1 VSERSERTQTA
12 QRQPPVVCVGAVVVE
27 DRCLLLVRRA
37 RAPAAGRWSI
47 PGGRVERGESLAG
60 AVVRELAEETG
71 LHGRCEGFVGW
82 SELITDEHHAVIL
95 DFRVRVG
102 ERGTPVAGDDA
113 AEARW
118 VPLGEVERLDLAEG
132 LAPFL
137 RRHQLLEAG

>member
-1 VSERSERTQTA
+1 MT
-12 QRQPPVVCVGAVVVE
+12 RQPEVCVGAVVIE
-27 DRCLLLVRRA
+27 EGRLLLVRRA

-60 AVVRELAEETG
+60 AVVRELTEETG

-102 ERGTPVAGDDA
+102 EGSTPMAGDDA
-113 AEARW
+113 ADVRW
-118 VPLGEVERLDLAEG
+118 VPLGEVEGLDLAEG

-137 RRHQLLEAG
+137 RLHQLLEAG

>member
-1 VSERSERTQTA
+1 MTG
-12 QRQPPVVCVGAVVVE
+12 PPEVCVGAVVIE
-27 DRCLLLVRRA
+27 DGRLLLVRRA

-71 LHGRCEGFVGW
+71 LRGRCEGFVGW
-82 SELITDEHHAVIL
+82 SELITEEHHVVIL

-102 ERGTPVAGDDA
+102 EGSTPMAGDDA
-113 AEARW
+113 ADVRW
-118 VPLGEVERLDLAEG
+118 VPLGEVERLDLADG